1 MNDVLKFLIGGAA
14 AVVGAGVV
22 VYAFG
27 DPVSRHV
34 GQQAGR
40 GIAEG
45 VAQKFPKLA
54 SMVSGSR
61 RGRGVYR

>member
-1 MNDVLKFLIGGAA
+1 MNDIAKFLIGGAVA
-14 AVVGAGVV
+14 AVGAGVV

-27 DPVSRHV
+27 DPVSRRV

-40 GIAEG
+40 GVAEG

-54 SMVSGSR
+54 SMVSGAR
-61 RGRGVYR
+61 RGVYR

>member
-1 MNDVLKFLIGGAA
+1 MNDIAKFLIGGAVA
-14 AVVGAGVV
+14 AVGAGVV
-22 VYAFG
+22 VYALG
-27 DPVSRHV
+27 DGVSRHV

-54 SMVSGSR
+54 SVVSGAR
-61 RGRGVYR
+61 RGVYR